1 METKFFK
8 FLTLFFLCMSLHAQQ
23 RIIGGSAVDISQRPY
38 QAAIFANGEF
48 IAGGVI
54 INNQWILTAAH
65 VVHNRS
71 TSSITVSTGYTNLNN
86 DPARSSVSQIYKH
99 PSYIYS
105 NDPVPY
111 DIALIKLS
119 KPIVFGSNRKPIAI
133 SNLESYSTGTIA
145 TVSGWGRRGKNGPVS
160 TNQLY
165 KTNISISACNNKMI
179 KAGTSSTSAY
189 QGDSGGPLT
198 ISSSN
203 GDRLIGLVVGG
214 DTNDPSNNPTFY
226 TNVGSFY
233 SWIISYVP
241 SLYKISGPDLM
252 SSGSTYT
259 YTITPAPSSSEVNL
273 SPNLTLVSL
282 SKEILLVKATSNAR
296 AYININVGNYIV
308 GNKPLWVGAPII
320 SGISYNG
327 STLTAETFGGDASI
341 SRTEWM
347 IGSNIFTSPSKS
359 ISSPYSSG
367 TYNIS
372 VRGVNSC
379 GTGGYYTTQICFSDR
394 GTFSLTVEPG
404 SRVVTV
410 TPIPLEDDEMA
421 PAMASHKS
429 TANASMRYV
438 LADLASGSL
447 KATGYLP
454 ESGGTLDFSNAAAG
468 MYVFKLYTSN
478 GAEETF
484 KISLK

>member
-1 METKFFK
+1 M
-8 FLTLFFLCMSLHAQQ
+8 
-23 RIIGGSAVDISQRPY
+23 
-38 QAAIFANGEF
+38 
-48 IAGGVI
+48 
-54 INNQWILTAAH
+54 TAAH

-71 TSSITVSTGYTNLNN
+71 VSSITVSTGYTNLNN

-105 NDPVPY
+105 KETVSY

-145 TVSGWGRRGKNGPVS
+145 TVSGWGARGIGASAS

-165 KTNISISACNNKMI
+165 KTNITISTCANKMI
-179 KAGTSSTSAY
+179 EAKKSNTSAY
-189 QGDSGGPLT
+189 QGDSGGPLA
-198 ISSSN
+198 ISSTN
-203 GDRLIGLVVGG
+203 GDRLIGIVCGG
-214 DTNDPSNNPTFY
+214 KTSNPANYPSYY
-226 TNVGSFY
+226 TNVCSFY

-282 SKEILLVKATSNAR
+282 SKEILTVKATSNAR

-308 GNKPLWVGAPII
+308 GNKPLWVGTPII

-379 GTGGYYTTQICFSDR
+379 GTGGYYTTQISFSDR
-394 GTFSLTVEPG
+394 GIFSLTVEPG
-404 SRVVTV
+404 SRIVTI

-421 PAMASHKS
+421 PAMANHKS
-429 TANASMRYV
+429 TTNVTMRYV
-438 LADLASGSL
+438 LADLTSGSL
-447 KATGYLP
+447 KATGYMP
-454 ESGGTLDFSNAAAG
+454 ESGGTLDFSGASAG
-468 MYVFKLYTSN
+468 IYVFKLYTST

-484 KISLK
+484 KISL